1 MYLLCILV
9 YTAIVTESNKM
20 LCYHD
25 TIMRGIGAS
34 AVGKNWRETAL
45 TTRVLEIQITLVLP
59 LKKEMEHVYE

>member
-1 MYLLCILV
+1 
-9 YTAIVTESNKM
+9 M

>member
-1 MYLLCILV
+1 
-9 YTAIVTESNKM
+9 
-20 LCYHD
+20 
-25 TIMRGIGAS
+25 MRGIGAS